1 MYCQTANLKRF
12 LPHRKQPWGS
22 NPTLN
27 TSHISGAVPK
37 TSENKLFAC
46 EKGIK
51 KFISEYKF
59 ETGTAQP
66 IAAAA
71 AAVRRL
77 TLKTN
82 ASLLHLKARPR
93 MKRESTS
100 LGWSLDPPRPP
111 EETRGCQGP
120 KTKLRRKPNTKR
132 LACHGI
138 RKFKVSNLCVTKLR
152 LRPALSTTVASLPI
166 M

>member
-1 MYCQTANLKRF
+1 M
-12 LPHRKQPWGS
+12 
-22 NPTLN
+22 
-27 TSHISGAVPK
+27 
-37 TSENKLFAC
+37 
-46 EKGIK
+46 
-51 KFISEYKF
+51 KFFIREYKS

-66 IAAAA
+66 IAVAEA

-82 ASLLHLKARPR
+82 ASLLHLKARLR

-100 LGWSLDPPRPP
+100 LGWSQDPPRPP

-132 LACHGI
+132 LACH
-138 RKFKVSNLCVTKLR
+138 
-152 LRPALSTTVASLPI
+152 
-166 M
+166 